1 MEKMTIDDFK
11 QELPIPNDGN
21 CHNQVQNLII
31 QFGML
36 SFQKY
41 GDQRNASSLLSSS
54 TSECIWESA
63 VFSNKSRFSH
73 LSPMTPCKKKRV
85 VLNKI

>member
-1 MEKMTIDDFK
+1 MTIDDFK
-11 QELPIPNDGN
+11 QELPLPNDGN

-36 SFQKY
+36 SFQEY
-41 GDQRNASSLLSSS
+41 GDQRNASSSLSSSSS

-73 LSPMTPCKKKRV
+73 LSPMTCKKKRV